1 MKKGNLNVF
10 LLFLTLLL
18 FVNSGRT
25 QKLFT
30 EVSSEIGVD
39 YKYPGTDLQMAGAGL
54 VVIDVNNDGWED
66 FYQCGG
72 VFDSKL
78 WLNKKGKFQ
87 DASKE
92 YGFETLNGYFVQGA
106 LAFDFDND
114 GFDDLFIANYGVGME
129 RGDKKKSVMMSNQKG
144 KGFVKMEIDSLPIG
158 DYTSATACDVNK
170 DGFTDL
176 YITNYVITMGEKEI
190 DSLSGIIGYD
200 GICLEN
206 RLLINVNGERFVE
219 RGKSYGVDDIGCG
232 LAAHFSDIDGD
243 GDQDLMLA
251 NDFGTWTNLGNKYFR
266 NDFPVPHFTDLSDS
280 VGFNQKMYAMCIGAV
295 DYDQDADLDY
305 YVTNIGQNY
314 FLHYDGKKFVDDA
327 KQTKLDLTY
336 VKDSTRG
343 TSWSSLFFDYEFD
356 GDLDFY
362 LSKGNV
368 LALTPKTAFK
378 DPNKFFINK
387 NGKFVDVTDSSG
399 VNCVLSHRGAA
410 FLDYD
415 HDGDI
420 DVVSN
425 VVKLPWASFAKL
437 EQKIKIYRNDVQ
449 PMNHV
454 KIKLI
459 GVDGVNSNCFGTT
472 IVSEQQGKK
481 MIQEVDCGIRH
492 ASKSTR
498 FLYVG
503 IGEEKKLDRL
513 TIHWTNGTQTIV
525 ENLNPLLDYTIYS
538 NGKIMTSKKK

>member
-1 MKKGNLNVF
+1 MIRRIILLTFIAPQF
-10 LLFLTLLL
+10 LFGQQLF
-18 FVNSGRT
+18 
-25 QKLFT
+25 K
-30 EVSSEIGVD
+30 EVSNEIGVD

-78 WLNKKGKFQ
+78 WLNSKGKFK

-92 YGFETLNGYFVQGA
+92 YGFNALSGYFIQGA
-106 LAFDFDND
+106 LAIDVNND
-114 GFDDLFIANYGVGME
+114 GFDDLFITNYGIGME
-129 RGDKKKSVMMSNQKG
+129 RGDKKKPVIMMNIKG
-144 KGFVKMEIDSLPIG
+144 KGFEAKEIESLPIG
-158 DYTSATACDVNK
+158 DYTSATACDINK
-170 DGFTDL
+170 DGFSDL
-176 YITNYVITMGEKEI
+176 YITNYVISMGEKEL
-190 DSLSGIIGYD
+190 DSLGISMGYD

-206 RLLINVNGERFVE
+206 RLLLNVNGDKFIECAE
-219 RGKSYGVDDIGCG
+219 KYGVHDIGCG
-232 LAAHFSDIDGD
+232 LAAHFSDVDLD

-266 NDFPVPHFTDLSDS
+266 NDYPESHFTDLSDS
-280 VGFNQKMYAMCIGAV
+280 VGFNQKMYGMCIGAV

-305 YVTNIGQNY
+305 YITNIGQNY
-314 FLHYDGKKFVDDA
+314 FLHFDGKKFIDDA
-327 KQTKLDLTY
+327 RETKMDLTF

-378 DPNKFFINK
+378 DPNKFFINE
-387 NGKFVDVTDSSG
+387 NGKFIDVTDSSG

-415 HDGDI
+415 HDGDL

-425 VVKLPWASFAKL
+425 VVKLPWAAFAKL
-437 EQKIKIYRNDVQ
+437 EQKIKIYQNNSVPQ
-449 PMNHV
+449 HYV
-454 KIKLI
+454 KVKLI
-459 GVDGVNSNCFGTT
+459 GSENVNRNCFGCS
-472 IVSEQQGKK
+472 IISEQNGKK
-481 MIQEVDCGIRH
+481 MIQEVDAGSGH
-492 ASKSTR
+492 ASQSTR
-498 FLYVG
+498 YMYVG
-503 IGEEKKLDRL
+503 LGEAKTLDKL
-513 TIHWTNGTQTIV
+513 TVYWTNSTSSTF
-525 ENLNPLLDYTIYS
+525 ENLSSTMNYTIYS
-538 NGKIMTSKKK
+538 NGQIESTKKK

>member
-18 FVNSGRT
+18 FVTTGRT

-92 YGFETLNGYFVQGA
+92 YGFEALNGYFVQGA
-106 LAFDFDND
+106 LAFDMDND
-114 GFDDLFIANYGVGME
+114 GFDELFIANYGIGME
-129 RGDKKKSVMMSNQKG
+129 RGDKKNPVLMKNNKG
-144 KGFVKMEIDSLPIG
+144 NGFEAWPIDVLPIG

-176 YITNYVITMGEKEI
+176 YITNYISSMGEKDM
-190 DSLSGIIGYD
+190 DSSGTEMGYD
-200 GICLEN
+200 GVCLEN
-206 RLLINVNGERFVE
+206 KLLINIQGEKFVE
-219 RGKSYGVDDIGCG
+219 SAQKYGVHDNGCG
-232 LAAHFSDIDGD
+232 LAAHFSDIDFD

-251 NDFGTWTNLGNKYFR
+251 NDFGTWTNLGNRYFR
-266 NDFPVPHFTDLSDS
+266 NDFPEEHFTDLSDS
-280 VGFNQKMYAMCIGAV
+280 MGFNQKMYGMCISGV
-295 DYDQDADLDY
+295 DFDQDADLDY

-314 FLHYDGKKFVDDA
+314 FLHIEGNRFVDDA
-327 KQTKLDLTY
+327 KTTKMDLTF
-336 VKDSTRG
+336 VKDSIRG
-343 TSWSSLFFDYEFD
+343 TSWSALFFDYEFD

-362 LSKGNV
+362 LARGNV
-368 LALTPKTAFK
+368 LALIPKTAYK
-378 DPNKFFINK
+378 DPNMFFINEK
-387 NGKFVDVTDSSG
+387 AKFKDVSENSG
-399 VNCVLSHRGAA
+399 VNCIMSHRGAA
-410 FLDYD
+410 FVDFD

-420 DVVSN
+420 DLISN

-437 EQKIKIYRNDVQ
+437 EQKIKIYRNEVQ
-449 PMNHV
+449 PMNYV

-481 MIQEVDCGIRH
+481 MIQEVDGGSGH
-492 ASKSTR
+492 ASQSTR

-503 IGEEKKLDRL
+503 LGEEKKLDRI

-525 ENLNPLLDYTIYS
+525 ENLNSLLNYTIYS
-538 NGKIMTSKKK
+538 NGKIVTSKKK